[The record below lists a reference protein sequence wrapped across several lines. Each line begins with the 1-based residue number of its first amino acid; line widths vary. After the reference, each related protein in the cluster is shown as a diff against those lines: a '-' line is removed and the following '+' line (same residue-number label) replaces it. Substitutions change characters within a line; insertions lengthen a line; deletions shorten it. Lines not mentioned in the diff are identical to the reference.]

1 MKGILV
7 KKIILFPIVL
17 SILLG
22 LITISCSSEKEYD
35 TPESVIKANAAYMNE
50 EDLAGVMTT
59 VHPKSPSY
67 PATESMAKQ
76 IFERFDLNYK
86 IENIKVLEQNN
97 KEAKVEFTQ
106 VTTKIKG
113 KDFKNNK
120 ATGIHTL
127 RKDGK
132 SWKVYS
138 TEMTNVE
145 FLNKDDFH
153 N

>member
-1 MKGILV
+1 MKNINVVKILAVVFFGIV
-7 KKIILFPIVL
+7 IIA
-17 SILLG
+17 
-22 LITISCSSEKEYD
+22 CSSKEEYS
-35 TPESVIKANAAYMNE
+35 TPESVIKANAAYMNK
-50 EDLAGVMTT
+50 EDLKGVMTT

-86 IENIKVLEQNN
+86 IENIKVLEQND

-113 KDFKNNK
+113 KDFKDNK

-127 RKDGK
+127 RKDGN

>member
-1 MKGILV
+1 MKNIA
-7 KKIILFPIVL
+7 
-17 SILLG
+17 LLL
-22 LITISCSSEKEYD
+22 LIALAVFACSSKKEYK
-35 TPESVIKANAAYMNE
+35 TPESLINANAEYMNE
-50 EDLAGVMTT
+50 EDLGGVMTT
-59 VHPKSPSY
+59 VHPKSPNY
-67 PATESMAKQ
+67 AATEAMAKQ
-76 IFERFDLNYK
+76 IFDRYDLNYK
-86 IENIKVLEQNN
+86 IENIKVLEEND

-127 RKDGK
+127 KKDGD

-138 TEMTNVE
+138 TEMVNVE
-145 FLNKDDFH
+145 FLDKDDFH

>member
-1 MKGILV
+1 MKTM
-7 KKIILFPIVL
+7 KKILALFTIVL
-17 SILLG
+17 ISY
-22 LITISCSSEKEYD
+22 SCSSEKEYK
-35 TPESVIKANAAYMNE
+35 TPEELIKANAAYMNE
-50 EDLAGVMTT
+50 EDLEAVMTT

-67 PATESMAKQ
+67 PATETMAKQ
-76 IFERFDLNYK
+76 IFERYDLNYK
-86 IENIKVLEQNN
+86 IENIKVLEQND

-106 VTTKIKG
+106 ITTKIKG

-120 ATGIHTL
+120 TTGIHTL
-127 RKDGK
+127 RKDGN

>member
-1 MKGILV
+1 M
-7 KKIILFPIVL
+7 KKINLIALTFTIIFSLL
-17 SILLG
+17 SF
-22 LITISCSSEKEYD
+22 SCSSKKEYK
-35 TPESVIKANAAYMNE
+35 TPESLIEANAAYMNE
-50 EDLAGVMTT
+50 EDLEAVMTT

-67 PATESMAKQ
+67 ASTESMAKQ

-86 IENIKVLEQNN
+86 IEKIKVLEQNE
-97 KEAKVEFTQ
+97 KEARVEFVQ

-113 KDFKNNK
+113 KDFKDNK
-120 ATGIHTL
+120 TTGIHTL
-127 RKDGK
+127 KKDGD

-138 TEMTNVE
+138 TEMTNVD

>member
-1 MKGILV
+1 MKNIALILLIILV
-7 KKIILFPIVL
+7 VFA
-17 SILLG
+17 
-22 LITISCSSEKEYD
+22 CSSKKEYK
-35 TPESVIKANAAYMNE
+35 TPESLIKANAEYMNE
-50 EDLAGVMTT
+50 EDLEGVMTT
-59 VHPKSPSY
+59 VHPKSPNY
-67 PATESMAKQ
+67 AATEAMAKQ
-76 IFERFDLNYK
+76 IFDRYDLNYK
-86 IENIKVLEQNN
+86 IENIKVLEEND

-127 RKDGK
+127 KKDGD

-138 TEMTNVE
+138 TEMVNVE
-145 FLNKDDFH
+145 FLDKDDFH

>member
-1 MKGILV
+1 MN
-7 KKIILFPIVL
+7 KIKLTSGLAIISVL
-17 SILLG
+17 IFIIS
-22 LITISCSSEKEYD
+22 SCSSDKEYK
-35 TPESVIKANAAYMNE
+35 TPEELIKANAAYMNE
-50 EDLAGVMTT
+50 EDLEAVMTT

-76 IFERFDLNYK
+76 IFERYDLNYK
-86 IENIKVLEQNN
+86 IENIKILEQNN

-106 VTTKIKG
+106 ITTKIKG

-120 ATGIHTL
+120 TTGIHTL
-127 RKDGK
+127 RKEGD

>member
-1 MKGILV
+1 MKKLLILV
-7 KKIILFPIVL
+7 ALILV
-17 SILLG
+17 
-22 LITISCSSEKEYD
+22 TYNCSSEKEYK
-35 TPESVIKANAAYMNE
+35 TPEELIKANAAYMNE
-50 EDLAGVMTT
+50 EDLEAVMTT

-76 IFERFDLNYK
+76 IFERYDLNYK
-86 IENIKVLEQNN
+86 IESIKVLEQNN

-127 RKDGK
+127 RRDGD

>member
-1 MKGILV
+1 MN
-7 KKIILFPIVL
+7 KIKLTSGLAIISVL
-17 SILLG
+17 IFIIS
-22 LITISCSSEKEYD
+22 SCSSDKEYK
-35 TPESVIKANAAYMNE
+35 TPEELIKANAAYMNE
-50 EDLAGVMTT
+50 EDLEAVMTT

-76 IFERFDLNYK
+76 IFERYDLNYK
-86 IENIKVLEQNN
+86 IENIKVIEQND

-106 VTTKIKG
+106 ITTKIKG

-127 RKDGK
+127 RKDGD

>member
-1 MKGILV
+1 MKKILV
-7 KKIILFPIVL
+7 FFTIVL
-17 SILLG
+17 
-22 LITISCSSEKEYD
+22 ITYSCSSEKEFK
-35 TPESVIKANAAYMNE
+35 TPEDLINANADYMNE
-50 EDLAGVMTT
+50 EDLEAVMTT

-67 PATESMAKQ
+67 AGTEAMAKQ
-76 IFERFDLNYK
+76 IFELYDLNFK
-86 IENIKVLEQNN
+86 IENIKVLEQNDI
-97 KEAKVEFTQ
+97 EAKVEFTQ

-127 RKDGK
+127 RKDVN
-132 SWKVYS
+132 SWKVYT

-145 FLNKDDFH
+145 FLDKDDFQ

>member
-1 MKGILV
+1 MKNIILV
-7 KKIILFPIVL
+7 LIVILTVFA
-17 SILLG
+17 
-22 LITISCSSEKEYD
+22 CSSKKEYE
-35 TPESVIKANAAYMNE
+35 TPELLINANAEYMNE
-50 EDLAGVMTT
+50 EDLEGVMTT
-59 VHPKSPSY
+59 VHPKSPNY
-67 PATESMAKQ
+67 AATEAMAKQ
-76 IFERFDLNYK
+76 IFDRYDLNYK
-86 IENIKVLEQNN
+86 IENIKVLEEND

-127 RKDGK
+127 RKDGD

-138 TEMTNVE
+138 TEMVNVE
-145 FLNKDDFH
+145 FLDKDDFH

>member
-1 MKGILV
+1 MKNIALILL
-7 KKIILFPIVL
+7 IILAVFA
-17 SILLG
+17 
-22 LITISCSSEKEYD
+22 CSSKKEYK
-35 TPESVIKANAAYMNE
+35 TPESLINANAEYMNE
-50 EDLAGVMTT
+50 EDLEGVMTT
-59 VHPKSPSY
+59 VHPKSPNY
-67 PATESMAKQ
+67 AATEAMAKQ
-76 IFERFDLNYK
+76 IFDRYDLNYK
-86 IENIKVLEQNN
+86 IENIKVLEEND

-127 RKDGK
+127 KKDGD

-138 TEMTNVE
+138 TEMVNVE
-145 FLNKDDFH
+145 FLDKDDFH

>member
-1 MKGILV
+1 MKNIA
-7 KKIILFPIVL
+7 
-17 SILLG
+17 LLL
-22 LITISCSSEKEYD
+22 LIALAVFACSNKKEYK
-35 TPESVIKANAAYMNE
+35 TPESLINANAEYMNE
-50 EDLAGVMTT
+50 EDLEGVMTT
-59 VHPKSPSY
+59 VHPKSPNY
-67 PATESMAKQ
+67 AATEAMAKQ
-76 IFERFDLNYK
+76 IFDRYDLNYK
-86 IENIKVLEQNN
+86 IENIKVLEEND

-127 RKDGK
+127 KKDGD

-138 TEMTNVE
+138 TEMVNVE
-145 FLNKDDFH
+145 FLDKDDFH

>member
-1 MKGILV
+1 MKNIALILLIILV
-7 KKIILFPIVL
+7 VFA
-17 SILLG
+17 
-22 LITISCSSEKEYD
+22 CSSKKEYK
-35 TPESVIKANAAYMNE
+35 TPESLINANAEYMNE
-50 EDLAGVMTT
+50 EDLEGVMTT
-59 VHPKSPSY
+59 VHPKSPNY
-67 PATESMAKQ
+67 AATEAMAKQ
-76 IFERFDLNYK
+76 IFDRYDLNYK
-86 IENIKVLEQNN
+86 IENIKVLEGND

-127 RKDGK
+127 KKDGD

-138 TEMTNVE
+138 TEMVNVE
-145 FLNKDDFH
+145 FLDKDDFH

>member
-1 MKGILV
+1 V
-7 KKIILFPIVL
+7 NKIKIVSGFAVL
-17 SILLG
+17 SFI
-22 LITISCSSEKEYD
+22 IIIVMSCSSKEEYP

-50 EDLAGVMTT
+50 EDLEGVMTT

-86 IENIKVLEQNN
+86 IENIKVLEQTD

-138 TEMTNVE
+138 TEMVKVD
-145 FLNKDDFH
+145 FLDKDEFH

>member
-1 MKGILV
+1 MKNIAL
-7 KKIILFPIVL
+7 LLLIVL
-17 SILLG
+17 AVFA
-22 LITISCSSEKEYD
+22 CSSKKEYK
-35 TPESVIKANAAYMNE
+35 TPESLINANAEYMNE
-50 EDLAGVMTT
+50 EDLEGVMTT
-59 VHPKSPSY
+59 VHPKSPNY
-67 PATESMAKQ
+67 AATEAMAKQ
-76 IFERFDLNYK
+76 IFDRYDLNYK
-86 IENIKVLEQNN
+86 IENIKVLEEND

-127 RKDGK
+127 KKDGD

-138 TEMTNVE
+138 TEMVNVE
-145 FLNKDDFH
+145 FLDKDDFH

>member
-1 MKGILV
+1 M
-7 KKIILFPIVL
+7 
-17 SILLG
+17 
-22 LITISCSSEKEYD
+22 
-35 TPESVIKANAAYMNE
+35 
-50 EDLAGVMTT
+50 MTT
-59 VHPKSPSY
+59 VHPKSPNY
-67 PATESMAKQ
+67 AATEAVAKQ
-76 IFERFDLNYK
+76 IFDRYDLNYK
-86 IENIKVLEQNN
+86 IENIKVLEEND

-127 RKDGK
+127 KKDGD

-138 TEMTNVE
+138 TEMVNVE
-145 FLNKDDFH
+145 FLDKDDFH

>member
-1 MKGILV
+1 MKNIA
-7 KKIILFPIVL
+7 
-17 SILLG
+17 LLL
-22 LITISCSSEKEYD
+22 LIALAVFACSSKKEYK
-35 TPESVIKANAAYMNE
+35 TPESLINANAEYMNE
-50 EDLAGVMTT
+50 EDLEGVMTT
-59 VHPKSPSY
+59 VHPKSPNY
-67 PATESMAKQ
+67 AATEAMAKQ
-76 IFERFDLNYK
+76 IFDRYDLNYK
-86 IENIKVLEQNN
+86 IENIKVLEEND

-127 RKDGK
+127 RKDGN

>member
-1 MKGILV
+1 MKNIAVILLIILV
-7 KKIILFPIVL
+7 VFA
-17 SILLG
+17 
-22 LITISCSSEKEYD
+22 CSTKKEYK
-35 TPESVIKANAAYMNE
+35 TPESLIKANAEYMNE
-50 EDLAGVMTT
+50 EDLEGVMTT

-67 PATESMAKQ
+67 DGTEAMAKQ
-76 IFERFDLNYK
+76 IFDRYDLNYK
-86 IENIKVLEQNN
+86 IENIKVLEEND

-127 RKDGK
+127 RKDGD

-138 TEMTNVE
+138 TEMVNVE
-145 FLNKDDFH
+145 FLDKDDFH

>member
-1 MKGILV
+1 MKNLALILL
-7 KKIILFPIVL
+7 IILAVFA
-17 SILLG
+17 
-22 LITISCSSEKEYD
+22 CSSKKEYK
-35 TPESVIKANAAYMNE
+35 TPESLINANAEYMNE
-50 EDLAGVMTT
+50 EDLEGVMTT
-59 VHPKSPSY
+59 VHPKSPNY
-67 PATESMAKQ
+67 AATEAMAKQ
-76 IFERFDLNYK
+76 IFDRYDLNYK
-86 IENIKVLEQNN
+86 IENIKVLEEND

-127 RKDGK
+127 RKDGD

-138 TEMTNVE
+138 TEMVNVE
-145 FLNKDDFH
+145 FLDKDDFH

>member
-1 MKGILV
+1 MKNIAL
-7 KKIILFPIVL
+7 LLLIVL
-17 SILLG
+17 AVFA
-22 LITISCSSEKEYD
+22 CSSKKEYK
-35 TPESVIKANAAYMNE
+35 TPESLIKANAEYMNE
-50 EDLAGVMTT
+50 EDLEGVMTT
-59 VHPKSPSY
+59 VHPKSPNY
-67 PATESMAKQ
+67 AATEAMAKQ
-76 IFERFDLNYK
+76 IFDRYDLNYK
-86 IENIKVLEQNN
+86 IENIKVLEEND

-127 RKDGK
+127 KKDGD

-138 TEMTNVE
+138 TEMVNVE
-145 FLNKDDFH
+145 FLDKDDFH

>member
-1 MKGILV
+1 MKNVSLILILIIILV
-7 KKIILFPIVL
+7 VL
-17 SILLG
+17 A
-22 LITISCSSEKEYD
+22 CSSKKEYE
-35 TPESVIKANAAYMNE
+35 TPESLIKANAAYMNE
-50 EDLAGVMTT
+50 EDLEGVMTT

-67 PATESMAKQ
+67 DGTEAMAKQ
-76 IFERFDLNYK
+76 IFDRYDLNYK
-86 IENIKVLEQNN
+86 IENIKVLEEND

-127 RKDGK
+127 RKDGD

-138 TEMTNVE
+138 TEMVNVE
-145 FLNKDDFH
+145 FLDKDDFH

>member
-1 MKGILV
+1 MKKILV
-7 KKIILFPIVL
+7 LFTIVL
-17 SILLG
+17 
-22 LITISCSSEKEYD
+22 ITYSCSSEKEYK
-35 TPESVIKANAAYMNE
+35 TPEELLKANTAYMNE
-50 EDLAGVMTT
+50 EDLEAVMTT

-67 PATESMAKQ
+67 SATEAMAKQ
-76 IFERFDLNYK
+76 IFERYDLNYK
-86 IENIKVLEQNN
+86 IENIKVLEQND

-106 VTTKIKG
+106 VTTKLKG

-127 RKDGK
+127 RKDGN

-145 FLNKDDFH
+145 FLDKDSFH

>member
-1 MKGILV
+1 MKNIALMLLIILV
-7 KKIILFPIVL
+7 VFA
-17 SILLG
+17 
-22 LITISCSSEKEYD
+22 CSSKKEYK
-35 TPESVIKANAAYMNE
+35 TPESLINANAEYMNE
-50 EDLAGVMTT
+50 EDLEGVMTT
-59 VHPKSPSY
+59 VHPKSPNY
-67 PATESMAKQ
+67 AATEAMAKQ
-76 IFERFDLNYK
+76 IFDRYDLNYK
-86 IENIKVLEQNN
+86 IENIKVLEEND

-127 RKDGK
+127 KKDGD

-138 TEMTNVE
+138 TEMVNVE
-145 FLNKDDFH
+145 FLDKDDFH